1 MHNHK
6 LGRDFGW
13 LWTAYGVSTFG
24 TFFALNAYSYI
35 AIRVLHSGTT
45 QVSLLSAV
53 GTAAGALLA
62 LPLGP
67 WTEFRRKRPVMI
79 AMDLVRFA
87 AQLSLPLAYAM
98 GVLSFAQLMGVAV
111 IVSGANVVFKSAS
124 GANLKSLV
132 HPSDLLV
139 ANARF
144 ESTTWTASVLGSSMS
159 GVAIGIFGPV
169 ITVTGDAV
177 SYLLSALGIGFIRA
191 REPVPPP
198 ARGGFS
204 VAEVMDG
211 WRYIFGHRTLRLF
224 FFNSVSVNSLIMVGA
239 PVLAVLMLDD
249 LRFTAWEYGL
259 SFGIPCIGGLIGSR
273 LARRLVARY
282 GRQAV
287 LLTAGTARTVWPI
300 GLAFIGPGLPGLA
313 EVIGIELGLII
324 SCSVYNPPS
333 ATYRLEQSPPDRV
346 SRVLSAWSITQNL
359 AMALLTVAWGV
370 LAEVTGPR
378 VALFVAGILLLG
390 TPLLLPR
397 HLAPAPRDPLR
408 EREQRSGELGRRGR
422 SVRVD

>member
-1 MHNHK
+1 MHNQR

-13 LWTAYGVSTFG
+13 LWAAYGVSTFG

-45 QVSLLSAV
+45 QVSLLSGV

-62 LPLGP
+62 MPLGP

-79 AMDLVRFA
+79 AMDLVRFV

-98 GVLSFAQLMGVAV
+98 GALSFVQLVLVAV

-132 HPSDLLV
+132 RPSDLLV

-159 GVAIGIFGPV
+159 GVAIGIVGPV
-169 ITVTGDAV
+169 VTVAGDAV
-177 SYLLSALGIGFIRA
+177 SYLLSALGIGAIRG
-191 REPVPPP
+191 REPAPGP
-198 ARGGFS
+198 ARPFS

-211 WRYIFGHRTLRLF
+211 WRYILGHRTLRLF

-249 LRFTAWEYGL
+249 LHFTAWEYGL

-273 LARRLVARY
+273 LARRLVARF
-282 GRQAV
+282 GSHSV
-287 LLTAGTARTVWPI
+287 LLTAGTARVVWPI
-300 GLAFIGPGLPGLA
+300 GLAFIGPGLAGLA

-324 SCSVYNPPS
+324 SCSVYNPPN

-346 SRVLSAWSITQNL
+346 SRVLSAWSITSSLTN
-359 AMALLTVAWGV
+359 AVLTVAWGI
-370 LAEVTGPR
+370 LAEVTSPR
-378 VALFVAGILLLG
+378 VALAVAGILILG

-397 HLAPAPRDPLR
+397 HLDPVPVPAPTPVPTDA
-408 EREQRSGELGRRGR
+408 RR
-422 SVRVD
+422 

>member
-1 MHNHK
+1 MHNQK

-35 AIRVLHSGTT
+35 AIRLLHSGTT

-53 GTAAGALLA
+53 GTAAGALIA

-67 WTEFRRKRPVMI
+67 WTDFRRKRPVMI

-98 GVLSFAQLMGVAV
+98 GVLSFAQLVLVAV
-111 IVSGANVVFKSAS
+111 FVSGANVVFKSAS

-132 HPSDLLV
+132 RPSDLLV

-169 ITVTGDAV
+169 ITVTGDAL
-177 SYLLSALGIGFIRA
+177 SYLLSAVGIGFIRG
-191 REPVPPP
+191 REPAP
-198 ARGGFS
+198 ASAHGRFS
-204 VAEVMDG
+204 LAEVVDG
-211 WRYIFGHRTLRLF
+211 WRYILGHRTLRLF
-224 FFNSVSVNSLIMVGA
+224 FFNSVAVNSLIMVGA
-239 PVLAVLMLDD
+239 PVLAILMLDD
-249 LRFTAWEYGL
+249 LGFTAWEYGL
-259 SFGIPCIGGLIGSR
+259 AFGIPCIGGLIGSR
-273 LARRLVARY
+273 LSRRLVVRF
-282 GRQAV
+282 GRRAV
-287 LLTAGTARTVWPI
+287 LLTAGSLRACWPI
-300 GLAFIGPGLPGLA
+300 GLAFIGPGRPGLA

-333 ATYRLEQSPPDRV
+333 ATYRLEQSPADRV
-346 SRVLSAWSITQNL
+346 SRVLSAWSISQNL
-359 AMALLTVAWGV
+359 TMALLTVAWGV
-370 LAEVTGPR
+370 LASVTGPR
-378 VALFVAGILLLG
+378 VALAAAGILMLG
-390 TPLLLPR
+390 TPFLLPR
-397 HLAPAPRDPLR
+397 
-408 EREQRSGELGRRGR
+408 ELGPSPRPVGV
-422 SVRVD
+422 SVPDDVRAGN